1 MPNLQERAQ
10 ELIQERNELIAR
22 VQEINGALQELDRLT
37 QAMADIDKSS
47 TPTEEENNG

>member
-10 ELIQERNELIAR
+10 ELVNERNELIVR
-22 VQEINGALQELDRLT
+22 INEINGALQELDRFA
-37 QAMADIDKSS
+37 QAAADIDKSS

>member
-22 VQEINGALQELDRLT
+22 VQEINGALQELDRLA
-37 QAMADIDKSS
+37 QAAADIDKSS